1 VQLFAPLYRRAMD
14 LSRHPH
20 APRYLGLLSFVE
32 AFVFPV
38 PPEVMLAPMT
48 LARPRAWFRY
58 ATISLV
64 FALLGGLV
72 GYAIGAFAIDLVLPV
87 LDRLGY
93 RARFEEVRTLA
104 TDHGFWLLLVGGF
117 TPIPLKLFT
126 LASGA
131 VHMPLL
137 PFLAGLFIGRA
148 KRVYLVTG
156 AVRLGGER
164 AEQALHRHV
173 EKLGWAAMVLL
184 LFLLAWFWWSHPA

>member
-1 VQLFAPLYRRAMD
+1 VALFAPLYRRAME

-20 APRYLGLLSFVE
+20 APRYLGGLSFIE

-48 LARPRAWFRY
+48 LAQPRAWFRY

-64 FALLGGLV
+64 WALLGGLV
-72 GYAIGAFAIDLVLPV
+72 GYAIGAVAIDLVMPV
-87 LDRLGY
+87 LTRLGY
-93 RARFEEVRTLA
+93 AAEFEEVKTLA
-104 TDHGFWLLLVGGF
+104 AEQGFWLLLVGGF

-131 VHMPLL
+131 VQMPLL

-156 AVRLGGER
+156 AIRLGGER

-173 EKLGWAAMVLL
+173 EKVGWAALVLL
-184 LFLLAWFWWSHPA
+184 VLLVAWIWWSHRA

>member
-1 VQLFAPLYRRAMD
+1 MALFAPLYRRAME

-20 APRYLGLLSFVE
+20 APRYLGGLSFVE

-48 LARPRAWFRY
+48 LAQPRAWFRY

-64 FALLGGLV
+64 WALLGGLV
-72 GYAIGAFAIDLVLPV
+72 GYAIGAVAIDLVMPV
-87 LDRLGY
+87 LTRLGY
-93 RARFEEVRTLA
+93 AAEFEEVKTLA
-104 TDHGFWLLLVGGF
+104 AEQGFWLLLVGGF

-131 VHMPLL
+131 VQMPLL

-156 AVRLGGER
+156 AIRLGGER

-173 EKLGWAAMVLL
+173 EKVGWAALVLL
-184 LFLLAWFWWSHPA
+184 VLLVAWIWWSHRA

>member
-1 VQLFAPLYRRAMD
+1 MRLFAPLYERAMAW
-14 LSRHPH
+14 SRHRH

-58 ATISLV
+58 ASISLAC
-64 FALLGGLV
+64 ALAGGLV
-72 GYAIGAFAIDLVLPV
+72 GYAIGAFAIELVLP
-87 LDRLGY
+87 LLERLGY
-93 RARFEEVRTLA
+93 SARFEEVRSMA
-104 TDHGFWLLLVGGF
+104 SEHGFWLLLVGGF

-148 KRVYLVTG
+148 KRVYLVAG

-173 EKLGWAAMVLL
+173 EKVGWGALL
-184 LFLLAWFWWSHPA
+184 LLALLLAWLWWSHQA

>member
-1 VQLFAPLYRRAMD
+1 MALFAPLYRRAME

-20 APRYLGLLSFVE
+20 APRYLGGLSFIE

-48 LARPRAWFRY
+48 LAQPRAWFRY

-64 FALLGGLV
+64 WALLGGLV
-72 GYAIGAFAIDLVLPV
+72 GYAIGAVAIDLVMPV
-87 LDRLGY
+87 LTRLGY
-93 RARFEEVRTLA
+93 AAEFEEVKTLA
-104 TDHGFWLLLVGGF
+104 AEQGFWLLLVGGF

-131 VHMPLL
+131 VQMPLL

-156 AVRLGGER
+156 AIRLGGER

-173 EKLGWAAMVLL
+173 EKVGWAALVLL
-184 LFLLAWFWWSHPA
+184 VLLVAWIWWSHRA

>member
-1 VQLFAPLYRRAMD
+1 MALFAPLYRRAME

-20 APRYLGLLSFVE
+20 APRYLGGLSFVE

-48 LARPRAWFRY
+48 LAHPKAWFRY

-64 FALLGGLV
+64 WALLGGLV
-72 GYAIGAFAIDLVLPV
+72 GYAIGAVAIDLVMPL
-87 LDRLGY
+87 LARLGY
-93 RARFEEVRTLA
+93 AAEFEEVKTLA
-104 TDHGFWLLLVGGF
+104 AEQGFWLLLVGGF

-131 VHMPLL
+131 VQMPLL

-156 AVRLGGER
+156 AIRLGGER

-173 EKLGWAAMVLL
+173 EKVGWAALVLL
-184 LFLLAWFWWSHPA
+184 VLLVAWIWWSHRA